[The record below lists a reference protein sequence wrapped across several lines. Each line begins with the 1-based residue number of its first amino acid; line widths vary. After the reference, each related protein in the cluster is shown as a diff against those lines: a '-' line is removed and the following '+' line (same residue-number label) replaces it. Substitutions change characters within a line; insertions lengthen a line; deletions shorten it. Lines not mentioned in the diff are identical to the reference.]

1 MKPEWFNES
10 VGLSCWHFK
19 YNMVFDYNFYH
30 ETTTIYKQ
38 LQCLQNQKSGTN
50 KKVQMKPCSC
60 MTRCGTTVYMTVFSH
75 AIITGN
81 SNWFHIH
88 CLDLLCCISGSSSLS
103 QVIARDVFSTCA
115 GQTVS
120 RIGKTST
127 VTTANR
133 QQL

>member
-1 MKPEWFNES
+1 MEPLVQLIYIIFIIIFIVYSPKVFELFLKQVKPEWFNES

-60 MTRCGTTVYMTVFSH
+60 MTRCGTTVYMTVFS
-75 AIITGN
+75 
-81 SNWFHIH
+81 
-88 CLDLLCCISGSSSLS
+88 
-103 QVIARDVFSTCA
+103 Q
-115 GQTVS
+115 
-120 RIGKTST
+120 
-127 VTTANR
+127 
-133 QQL
+133 